1 MQSME
6 CRMRPCHTARN
17 LVPDEGDITVHAE
30 GLERDTTNHYPL
42 ASRSAQLAAV
52 CQQPVWLL
60 YLAVGANYC
69 SALYCSALQLVV
81 DGVRG
86 A

>member
-52 CQQPVWLL
+52 CQQPV
-60 YLAVGANYC
+60 
-69 SALYCSALQLVV
+69 
-81 DGVRG
+81 
-86 A
+86 